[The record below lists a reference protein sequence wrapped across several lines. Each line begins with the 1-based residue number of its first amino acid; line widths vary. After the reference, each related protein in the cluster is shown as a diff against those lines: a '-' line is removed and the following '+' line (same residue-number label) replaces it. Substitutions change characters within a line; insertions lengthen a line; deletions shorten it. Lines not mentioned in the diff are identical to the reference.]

1 MAMEKNKVKFGLNK
15 VHFAMCHIDDDGN
28 ATYDT
33 PVRIPGG
40 VSLSVNPSGEPEN
53 FYADNRVYYVINNNS
68 GYEGDLE
75 LALLSLEFRKDV
87 LGEILD
93 QKGVLVE
100 KNDAELKQ
108 FALLFEFSGDKNK
121 IRHCLFCCSA
131 SRPATESSTIEDEKE
146 VKTETLSLTATALN
160 SGLVK
165 TKTCEKTDAEV
176 YENWYKAV
184 YMPNLAAAVQSGK
197 ASAASVKA

>member
-1 MAMEKNKVKFGLNK
+1 MAAGKKNKVKFGLNK

-100 KNDAELKQ
+100 KNDAELK
-108 FALLFEFSGDKNK
+108 
-121 IRHCLFCCSA
+121 
-131 SRPATESSTIEDEKE
+131 
-146 VKTETLSLTATALN
+146 
-160 SGLVK
+160 
-165 TKTCEKTDAEV
+165 
-176 YENWYKAV
+176 
-184 YMPNLAAAVQSGK
+184 
-197 ASAASVKA
+197 

>member
-1 MAMEKNKVKFGLNK
+1 MAARKKNKVKFGLNK

-87 LGEILD
+87 LGELLD

-108 FALLFEFSGDKNK
+108 FALLFEFDGDVNH
-121 IRHCLFCCSA
+121 IRHVLYCCTA
-131 SRPATESSTIEDEKE
+131 SRTAVEGETNTDTKTP
-146 VKTETLSLTATALN
+146 KTETCSFTAAALDN
-160 SGLVK
+160 GLVK
-165 TKTCEKTDAEV
+165 CRTCEETDSEV
-176 YENWYKAV
+176 YANWYKAV
-184 YMPNLAAAVQSGK
+184 YVPNVTEATGE
-197 ASAASVKA
+197 

>member
-1 MAMEKNKVKFGLNK
+1 MAAGKKNKVKFGLNK

-108 FALLFEFSGDKNK
+108 FALLFEFDGDVN
-121 IRHCLFCCSA
+121 H
-131 SRPATESSTIEDEKE
+131 
-146 VKTETLSLTATALN
+146 LSLIHI
-160 SGLVK
+160 
-165 TKTCEKTDAEV
+165 
-176 YENWYKAV
+176 
-184 YMPNLAAAVQSGK
+184 
-197 ASAASVKA
+197 

>member
-1 MAMEKNKVKFGLNK
+1 MAAGKKNKVKFGLNK

-40 VSLSVNPSGEPEN
+40 VSLSVNPSGAAEN
-53 FYADNRVYYVINNNS
+53 FYADNRVYYVINNNA

-75 LALLSLEFRKDV
+75 LALLSLEFRTDV

-93 QKGVLVE
+93 KKGVLVE

-108 FALLFEFSGDKNK
+108 FALLFEFDGDVKH
-121 IRHCLFCCSA
+121 IRHV
-131 SRPATESSTIEDEKE
+131 
-146 VKTETLSLTATALN
+146 VKCR
-160 SGLVK
+160 
-165 TKTCEKTDAEV
+165 TCEETDSEV
-176 YENWYKAV
+176 YANWYKAV
-184 YMPNLAAAVQSGK
+184 YVPDVTETTEE
-197 ASAASVKA
+197 